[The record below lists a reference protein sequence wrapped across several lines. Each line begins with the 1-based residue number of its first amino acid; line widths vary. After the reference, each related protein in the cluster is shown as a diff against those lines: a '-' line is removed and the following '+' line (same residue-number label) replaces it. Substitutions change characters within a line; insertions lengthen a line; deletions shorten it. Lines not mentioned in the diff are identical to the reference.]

1 MPNPWQAYYWQDPI
15 GMNIFSKLTILQDG
29 RNVGHVEAHTLPYT
43 QHKQKRPSKNEG
55 LLIYNVMANKDYS

>member
-29 RNVGHVEAHTLPYT
+29 RNVGHVEAHTLPIS
-43 QHKQKRPSKNEG
+43 PW
-55 LLIYNVMANKDYS
+55 AYSPE